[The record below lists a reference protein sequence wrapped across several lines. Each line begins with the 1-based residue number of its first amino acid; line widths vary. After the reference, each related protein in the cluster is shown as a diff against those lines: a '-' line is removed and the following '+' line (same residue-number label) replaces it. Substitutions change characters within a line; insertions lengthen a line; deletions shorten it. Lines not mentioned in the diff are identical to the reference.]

1 MSGLHQDLAFLHTP
15 PAHQG
20 AEPEE
25 KKIAQE
31 SHSVMTALSY
41 FTRGDL
47 PWLYNHCS
55 QKG

>member
-1 MSGLHQDLAFLHTP
+1 MSGFHQDVAFLHMP

-31 SHSVMTALSY
+31 SHSALTALSC
-41 FTRGDL
+41 FTRCD
-47 PWLYNHCS
+47 
-55 QKG
+55 